1 MTELDT
7 QENDALDELD
17 LSLVNVLQLEPRASW
32 SKIGAAL
39 GIDPVTAS
47 RRWARLTDSGAAWIT
62 AHPAGPQTAALVEVE
77 CVAGDALETAEALC
91 HWPHVLTVEHASG
104 PRDLLLTVSV
114 SGLAALS
121 RLLLRIENLPGIRST
136 RAHLVIRPYA
146 LGGDWQLQTLDA
158 DQRGHL
164 DPHGQRGPASMRPLD
179 AADRRVITTL
189 FRNGRATLTE
199 IAGELECSV
208 STARRRLNA
217 LLDRSALLLRCDV
230 AQPLSGWPVS
240 VSMWAHVP
248 VDECDD
254 VAQRLVSLPETRACL
269 VLTGA
274 PANLYFSVWVRSLA
288 DVHRM
293 EHVLRRLVPS
303 LAILDRTVTLR
314 FFKRMGR
321 ILDEHGR
328 SRESVP
334 MDIWSDPARVGA
346 VIPPADRAR
355 G

>member
-1 MTELDT
+1 LQDFVVNESTT
-7 QENDALDELD
+7 QECGDVDELD

-32 SKIGAAL
+32 SKVGAAL
-39 GIDPVTAS
+39 GVDPVTAS
-47 RRWARLTDSGAAWIT
+47 RRWARLTESGSAWVT
-62 AHPAGPQTAALVEVE
+62 AHPAGPQTAALVEIE
-77 CVAGDALETAEALC
+77 CVAGQARATAEALGRR
-91 HWPHVLTVEHASG
+91 PHVLTVEHASG

-114 SGLAALS
+114 TGLDALS
-121 RLLLRIENLPGIRST
+121 RLLLHVEELPGIRST

-164 DPHGQRGPASMRPLD
+164 EAHGQRGPMSMRPLD
-179 AADRRVITTL
+179 ATDRSVIATL
-189 FRNGRATLTE
+189 FRNGRASLTE
-199 IAGELECSV
+199 IAAELGCSV
-208 STARRRLNA
+208 GTARRRLHA

-248 VDECDD
+248 VDECDG
-254 VAQRLVSLPETRACL
+254 VAQRLVALPETRACL
-269 VLTGA
+269 GLTGA
-274 PANLYFSVWVRSLA
+274 PANFYFSVWVRSLV
-288 DVHRM
+288 DVHRI
-293 EHVLRRLVPS
+293 ELLVRRVVPS
-303 LAILDRTVTLR
+303 LDILDRTVTLR

-334 MDIWSDPARVGA
+334 MDIWSEPAAG
-346 VIPPADRAR
+346 D